1 MNPREQYRRTRI
13 MTASPGELLI
23 MLYDGALTRV
33 RKAYKTSEDG
43 NWAEAGAAIV
53 RAQEIIYEL
62 IACLKRDKNPELV
75 DNLAGLYV
83 YCIDL
88 LSDTTR
94 TQNRDL
100 LVEIEGLLAPLRDA
114 WVEAEKQL
122 KTQTED
128 SPEQTKRAR
137 GNG

>member
-1 MNPREQYRRTRI
+1 MDPREQYRRTRI

-43 NWAEAGAAIV
+43 NWAEAGSAIV

-94 TQNRDL
+94 TKNREL
-100 LVEIEGLLAPLRDA
+100 LFEVEGLLAPLRDA
-114 WVEAEKQL
+114 WVEAEKTI
-122 KTQTED
+122 KADAGET
-128 SPEQTKRAR
+128 PEQKKRAL